1 MGEKDQ
7 RTCEDLLLVS
17 SCQSSQGASFLCLD
31 RRVWDSG
38 NWNIKYT
45 LCVKSKHYKLFEF
58 KKAVSYVYDNL
69 FANLHM
75 LN

>member
-1 MGEKDQ
+1 M
-7 RTCEDLLLVS
+7 LLKINEPVKICCLFPLVS
-17 SCQSSQGASFLCLD
+17 LPRELLFLCLD

>member
-1 MGEKDQ
+1 MSRQACVGQWQ
-7 RTCEDLLLVS
+7 R
-17 SCQSSQGASFLCLD
+17 
-31 RRVWDSG
+31 
-38 NWNIKYT
+38 NIKYT